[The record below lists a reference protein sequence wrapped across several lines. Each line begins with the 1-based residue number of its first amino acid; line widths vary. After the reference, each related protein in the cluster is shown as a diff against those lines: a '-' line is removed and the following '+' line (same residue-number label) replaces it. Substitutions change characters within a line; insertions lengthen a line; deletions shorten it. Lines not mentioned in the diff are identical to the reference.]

1 MLEGIVG
8 TAASVFTT
16 ISYFPQLR
24 KAWRTRATHDLS
36 LRMLL
41 VLTTGLSLWVAYGV
55 IKSDWMIIIA
65 NSISIACLAVLI
77 YFKVF
82 SAD

>member
-1 MLEGIVG
+1 ML
-8 TAASVFTT
+8 
-16 ISYFPQLR
+16 R
-24 KAWRTRATHDLS
+24 
-36 LRMLL
+36 
-41 VLTTGLSLWVAYGV
+41 VLTTGLALWVAYGV